1 MDIIRT
7 TISLPVDLHEELRL
21 LSIRQKKSLGDLI
34 EEKFRGRKKK
44 KTKKISIAQQ
54 IKRDFALFDL
64 AAKSSVEYDAE
75 KAVREERDRDN
86 A

>member
-1 MDIIRT
+1 MDTIRT
-7 TISLPVDLHEELRL
+7 TVSLPVDLHEQLRL
-21 LSIRQKKSLGDLI
+21 QAIKEKKSLGDLI
-34 EEKFRGRKKK
+34 EEKFRAKKK
-44 KTKKISIAQQ
+44 KTKKLSIGEQ

-75 KAVREERDRDN
+75 KAVREDRDRDN

>member
-1 MDIIRT
+1 MDTIRT
-7 TISLPVDLHEELRL
+7 TVTLPVDLHEQLRL
-21 LSIRQKKSLGDLI
+21 QAIKEKKSLGDLI
-34 EEKFRGRKKK
+34 EEKFKGKKK
-44 KTKKISIAQQ
+44 KVRKLSVEEQ

>member
-1 MDIIRT
+1 MDTIRT

-34 EEKFRGRKKK
+34 EEKFKGRKKR
-44 KTKKISIAQQ
+44 TKKKNIDEQ
-54 IKRDFALFDL
+54 IKKSLELFMS
-64 AAKSSVEYDAE
+64 AAKYSVEYDAE

>member
-1 MDIIRT
+1 MDMIRT

-21 LSIRQKKSLGDLI
+21 LSIKEKKSLGDLI
-34 EEKFRGRKKK
+34 EEKFRRIKK
-44 KTKKISIAQQ
+44 KTKKISVAEQ

>member
-1 MDIIRT
+1 MDMIRT

-21 LSIRQKKSLGDLI
+21 LSIREKKSLGYLI
-34 EEKFRGRKKK
+34 EEKFRGKKK
-44 KTKKISIAQQ
+44 KNKKLSVAQQ
-54 IKRDFALFDL
+54 IKRDFALFD
-64 AAKSSVEYDAE
+64 ATASSSVKYDAE

>member
-1 MDIIRT
+1 MIRT

-21 LSIRQKKSLGDLI
+21 LSIKEKKSLGYLI
-34 EEKFRGRKKK
+34 EEKFRGKKK
-44 KTKKISIAQQ
+44 KTKKLSVAQQ
-54 IKRDFALFDL
+54 IKRDFALFD
-64 AAKSSVEYDAE
+64 ATARSSVKYDAE